1 MAEGVGGL
9 GLYGRLVGQ
18 SVRAQLQ
25 YRWSFLLMAFGNMV
39 TSGVEVIGIWALFD
53 RFGSLG
59 AWRLA
64 EVAFLYGLVNA
75 AFAVAEVLAL
85 AGTTE
90 SAVSFG
96 DIVKPEFTVC
106 SITRWRGAHKRRILQ
121 AEDAN
126 DWLHGHHE
134 VGAGVAIYGEDV
146 GYVTAQ

>member
-75 AFAVAEVLAL
+75 AFAVAE
-85 AGTTE
+85 
-90 SAVSFG
+90 SAMACWSARRTHTLTLLSTKPPVSS
-96 DIVKPEFTVC
+96 
-106 SITRWRGAHKRRILQ
+106 SISSPPVSDELPHLGARRSP
-121 AEDAN
+121 
-126 DWLHGHHE
+126 
-134 VGAGVAIYGEDV
+134 
-146 GYVTAQ
+146 